1 MDFNQLNFPLYLFVS
16 EVGSKMHGFS
26 FLFTT
31 LVLINSTLGQCPWQ
45 KDVPELQTA
54 CLCAYNLG
62 HELSVQC
69 DQVMYSPLWRH
80 ASTAKRLDAIRNKD
94 PTK

>member
-1 MDFNQLNFPLYLFVS
+1 MR
-16 EVGSKMHGFS
+16 GFS
-26 FLFTT
+26 FLFTI
-31 LVLINSTLGQCPWQ
+31 LVLIKSTLGQCPWQ

-69 DQVMYSPLWRH
+69 DQVCNCSPEHRISERTLENQLHWCGSR
-80 ASTAKRLDAIRNKD
+80 
-94 PTK
+94 